1 MIAVVSGQ
9 YLMAAVFVG
18 VSLLM
23 RDDNFSRNR
32 AIGIRTKHTLS
43 SDEAWRRGHRA
54 GWPWVLSAGIAAAVT
69 GTAGL
74 SISLATR
81 GVSEAVIGILAL
93 VGFGAVLL
101 LVVLSGVVANR
112 AAASSN

>member
-81 GVSEAVIGILAL
+81 GVSAWMHRLDLCRGVIVDGLRVFAV
-93 VGFGAVLL
+93 
-101 LVVLSGVVANR
+101 SYT
-112 AAASSN
+112 